1 MKFPIEDLDLSSYAD
16 EDTSSSSNTTYHL
29 YGISHHSG
37 YMSGGHYVADIKN
50 VSGNGKW
57 YHCDDSYVSSIVEP
71 DNQGSSPYVL
81 FYYRSDLA
89 KNFKSKI

>member
-37 YMSGGHYVADIKN
+37 YMSGGHNLMLKGWQQEIF
-50 VSGNGKW
+50 
-57 YHCDDSYVSSIVEP
+57 SY
-71 DNQGSSPYVL
+71 QQA
-81 FYYRSDLA
+81 FYFLEIP
-89 KNFKSKI
+89 SKELKK